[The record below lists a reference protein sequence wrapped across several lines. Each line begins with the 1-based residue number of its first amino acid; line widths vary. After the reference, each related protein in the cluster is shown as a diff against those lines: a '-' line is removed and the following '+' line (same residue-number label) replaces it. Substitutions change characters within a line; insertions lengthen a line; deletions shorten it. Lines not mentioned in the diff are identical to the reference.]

1 MDDVGVPHHPFLNSG
16 FFVATADFGVRRYY
30 IIRQQ
35 EDNIYCENYLT
46 WYVTH
51 SELQI
56 FINSKTIQTVDH
68 ILWILIFINKQP

>member
-16 FFVATADFGVRRYY
+16 FFVATAVFGVRRYY

-56 FINSKTIQTVDH
+56 FINSKTNQTVDH
-68 ILWILIFINKQP
+68 DPLDFDIYK

>member
-16 FFVATADFGVRRYY
+16 CFVATTVFGVRRYY

-35 EDNIYCENYLT
+35 EDNICCENYLT

-56 FINSKTIQTVDH
+56 FIHLRKIQTVDH
-68 ILWILIFINKQP
+68 DPPNRNL